1 MKRLLRGAGIDQ
13 ALGMDHVAETVGHA
27 ADAAKE
33 FTHAGGGLRGGAA
46 AYGGNVVADSALHA
60 GKRLAGTYTNKDIAK
75 ANTKQT
81 HQGYGTNVLENLASH
96 GKAMDQLQQGWRGM
110 ARDVQGA
117 YDSSQK
123 TKQMETKRNMS
134 RPMSQGYKQNVNQ
147 LQGLMS
153 RSTQ

>member
-1 MKRLLRGAGIDQ
+1 MKGLLKGAGLDK

-27 ADAAKE
+27 ADAAHE

-46 AYGGNVVADSALHA
+46 AYGGHVVADGAIHA
-60 GKRLAGTYTNKDIAK
+60 GKRLAGSVTNKDIAK

-81 HQGYGTNVLENLASH
+81 NQSYGTNVLQNLASP
-96 GKAMDQLQQGWRGM
+96 GKAMDQMQQAWRGM
-110 ARDVQGA
+110 ASDVQGA
-117 YDSSQK
+117 YDNHQK
-123 TKQMETKRNMS
+123 TKQMETNRRLS

-153 RSTQ
+153 RR